1 VTRGMS
7 ASRTS
12 SEVRPPD
19 RAEFA
24 ATASEAPSPAS
35 GSGLMTR
42 VQPWAKL
49 TPSGP
54 ATISPGANP
63 ASSTASSAQRPS
75 GLPAQAAS
83 SLPPPKRVARPAAS
97 TATSGGSAMRVQR
110 LVFADDF
117 GQDGER
123 QHAGLA
129 GAGDDADRGADTR
142 ELAGR
147 RAGGGETFGPAAA
160 RLEASLRADEE
171 GGRFERP
178 FEDRLLPL
186 VVVEQ
191 QHHRGPRVGSEP
203 RRSPP
208 ARERVLAVR
217 VGLESRGSGES
228 AKRLQFRSLP
238 KQQQAQRRDV
248 APLRQ
253 LRGGQR

>member
-1 VTRGMS
+1 MS
-7 ASRTS
+7 ANNTS
-12 SEVRPPD
+12 IAFLSD
-19 RAEFA
+19 DNAILA
-24 ATASEAPSPAS
+24 ASASDDPIPAS
-35 GSGLMTR
+35 GSALTTC
-42 VQPWAKL
+42 VHPCAKL

-110 LVFADDF
+110 LVLADDF

-129 GAGDDADRGADTR
+129 GAGDGADRGADAR

-171 GGRFERP
+171 GARFERP

-186 VVVEQ
+186 VVMEQ
-191 QHHRGPRVGSEP
+191 QDHGGPPVGRET

-208 ARERVLAVR
+208 ERERVLAVR
-217 VGLESRGSGES
+217 LGLESRGSGES

-238 KQQQAQRRDV
+238 KQQQAQCR
-248 APLRQ
+248 
-253 LRGGQR
+253 